1 MILLEHVPRKKRPG
15 TRLANSPFHP
25 THPPSYF
32 SHQDPLT
39 LTRPAPTLPLDVLS
53 PVTSVSPLP
62 LAAAVLI
69 APTQRL
75 TSRLT
80 ARSLRFNKLVKK
92 FCKTSS
98 CVVRRTR
105 CVPEYKRSRR
115 RCGACPTVGSDNDNR
130 SKGTTRPAA
139 STAHTS
145 VKVRN
150 MPPRGSRSAR
160 RAFSSELFARGVCS
174 GAGLLRVGMGSSA
187 CSTAS
192 RRRRSEGRLGSINGL
207 WALVCKRRVH
217 ISRTV
222 GQRQT
227 TDRTPMRPILLRR
240 SCRVTPHFPNCP
252 NTLAR

>member
-80 ARSLRFNKLVKK
+80 ARSLRFNKLLKK

-98 CVVRRTR
+98 GVVRRTR
-105 CVPEYKRSRR
+105 CVPEYRRRRR

-130 SKGTTRPAA
+130 YKGATRPAA

-160 RAFSSELFARGVCS
+160 RAFSPELFARGSCS
-174 GAGLLRVGMGSSA
+174 GARLLRVGMGSSA